1 VASSDSRE
9 QRLVFGEV
17 AERYDRAR
25 PSYPRELVGDV
36 AEILGLP
43 EPARILEVGSGTG
56 KATPLWADAG
66 YDVVCLEPSEEMAA
80 IARRNLAG
88 RENVTVETVGFEDW
102 GLEREGFDLV
112 TAAQAWHWVPEE
124 VGLPKAHDALR
135 PGGGVA
141 LFWNWERERPTNVD
155 IVFDDV
161 YQWFAPELVKEP
173 LKQRVGEVIREQLA
187 ASALFGDVVV
197 CRYPWEKLYTAE
209 TYVDLLGTHSDHRM
223 LPDDARTRLH
233 DGVAAVIDGLGGTV
247 TIGYTTEV
255 LIAPRA

>member
-1 VASSDSRE
+1 VTSSQPRE

-25 PSYPRELVGDV
+25 PTYPAKLVGDV

-43 EPARILEVGSGTG
+43 ARARVLEVGTGTG

-66 YDVVCLEPSEEMAA
+66 YEVVCLEPSEEMAA
-80 IARRNLAG
+80 IARRNFSERG
-88 RENVTVETVGFEDW
+88 NVTVETTGFEDW
-102 GLEREGFDLV
+102 ELEPEGFDLV
-112 TAAQAWHWVPEE
+112 TAAQAWHWVPED

-135 PGGGVA
+135 PTGGVA
-141 LFWNWERERPTNVD
+141 LFWNWERERPTNIDV
-155 IVFDDV
+155 VFDDV
-161 YQWFAPELVKEP
+161 YQRFAPDLVKEP
-173 LKQRVGEVIREQLA
+173 LKQRVGEVMRERLT
-187 ASALFGDVVV
+187 ASPLFGDVVV
-197 CRYPWEKLYTAE
+197 RRYPWEKLYTAE

-233 DGVAAVIDGLGGTV
+233 DGVAEVIDGLGGTV

-255 LIAPRA
+255 LVAPRA